1 MATQA
6 LEGEKSDAGADAD
19 GEADDAEVRGLKHGR
34 GSSRSGW
41 RGA

>member
-1 MATQA
+1 MAMQA
-6 LEGEKSDAGADAD
+6 PEEEVYAGAEVD
-19 GEADDAEVRGLKHGR
+19 GEADDAEVRELNHGK